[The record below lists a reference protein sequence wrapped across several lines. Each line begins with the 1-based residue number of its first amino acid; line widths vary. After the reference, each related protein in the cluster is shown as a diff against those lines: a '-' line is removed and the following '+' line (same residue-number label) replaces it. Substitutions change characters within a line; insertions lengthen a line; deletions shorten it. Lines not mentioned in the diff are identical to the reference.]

1 MTYPPQPPP
10 YGSNQPDPTR
20 SFGEPPQPYQP
31 PVVSGPPYQPPPQ
44 PYGTPPPGFYPPQ
57 PPTKKNKPLVWVLA
71 GVGVLIG
78 LCLVVGVI
86 GNLTGANKTAGSG
99 PTADATAGKAAAPA
113 TTGAKAKPAPKPK
126 PALPGFGDPARD
138 GKFEFV
144 VSGMDCSKTT
154 LGNDFLNTKAQ
165 GKFCVVSMS
174 VKNIGDEPQTFTGGE
189 QKAYD
194 IGGAEFTNDG
204 GAEFYANDNNQ
215 TFLNDINPGN
225 KVNGKVVFD
234 VPKQTTLTT
243 IELHDS
249 LFSGGVKVALK

>member
-10 YGSNQPDPTR
+10 YGSNQPGPTQA
-20 SFGEPPQPYQP
+20 FGPPQPHYQP
-31 PVVSGPPYQPPPQ
+31 PVVSGPPYQHPPIQ
-44 PYGTPPPGFYPPQ
+44 PYGAPPPGFQQPQ
-57 PPTKKNKPLVWVLA
+57 PEPSKKRSPWVTI
-71 GVGVLIG
+71 GVGLAVLVF
-78 LCLVVGVI
+78 LCLVGGVI
-86 GNLTGANKTAGSG
+86 QSFRDGAGGGTRTTS
-99 PTADATAGKAAAPA
+99 TADDAVGAGQAE
-113 TTGAKAKPAPKPK
+113 KPASKPKPK
-126 PALPGFGDPARD
+126 AKALPGLGDAVRD

-144 VSGMDCSKTT
+144 VSGIDCSKTT

-194 IGGAEFTNDG
+194 ISGAEFTNDG

-234 VPKQTTLTT
+234 VPKTTTLTT
-243 IELHDS
+243 LELHDS
-249 LFSGGVKVALK
+249 VFSGGVKLALH

>member
-31 PVVSGPPYQPPPQ
+31 PVVGGPPYQPPPQ
-44 PYGTPPPGFYPPQ
+44 PYGTPPPGFYPP
-57 PPTKKNKPLVWVLA
+57 PVEPSKKRSPWVII
-71 GVGVLIG
+71 GVGLGILVF
-78 LCLVVGVI
+78 LCLVG
-86 GNLTGANKTAGSG
+86 GAVQNFRDAANGGAGT
-99 PTADATAGKAAAPA
+99 PAADDAVATSQ
-113 TTGAKAKPAPKPK
+113 TEKPAAKPKPK
-126 PALPGFGDPARD
+126 PKTKALPGLGAAVRD

-144 VSGMDCSKTT
+144 VSGIDCSKTT

-174 VKNIGDEPQTFTGGE
+174 VKNIGDQPQTFTGGE

-194 IGGAEFTNDG
+194 ISGAEFTNDG

-215 TFLNDINPGN
+215 TFLNEINPGN

-234 VPKQTTLTT
+234 VPKTTTLTT
-243 IELHDS
+243 LELHDS
-249 LFSGGVKVALK
+249 LFSGGVKVALH